1 MIRAAVVGLGWWG
14 KIMVARL
21 KGSAELAIVHAVDAN
36 PALGAFAREH
46 GLVFSSDL
54 DTVLAAKDIDAV
66 ILCTPHAMHTAQVLA
81 CAAAGKHVFC
91 EKPLALTRADAERS
105 VAACR
110 KAGVMLG
117 IGHER
122 RFEPALA
129 EVRRL
134 VQSGAL
140 GTIMHVEAN
149 FSHDKLANVPAG
161 DWRLSPKDAPAAG
174 MTAMGIHLS
183 DGFIDMLGPISEV
196 YASTT
201 SRVAFKQTGD
211 VVSVHVRFESGA
223 TGYLNAILVTPLY
236 IGLTV
241 FGSKAW
247 AEVRNHTHPDTPG
260 PATLTVQ
267 HADGRRET
275 RDLAWIDT
283 VRENVE
289 LFAKACAGHAVY
301 PFTDVQKIAN
311 IAALEAICRSAA
323 TNMPVPV
330 APVVT

>member
-14 KIMVARL
+14 KIMVSRL
-21 KGSAELAIVHAVDAN
+21 AGSADLRIVHAVDAN
-36 PALGAFAREH
+36 PALGAFAKEH
-46 GLVFSSDL
+46 GLAFSTDL
-54 DTVLAAKDIDAV
+54 GAVLAAMDIDAV

-81 CAAAGKHVFC
+81 CAEVEHVFC

-122 RFEPALA
+122 RFQPALA

-174 MTAMGIHLS
+174 MTAMGIHSS

-211 VVSVHVRFESGA
+211 VVSVHVRFACGA
-223 TGYLNAILVTPLY
+223 TGVPQ
-236 IGLTV
+236 
-241 FGSKAW
+241 
-247 AEVRNHTHPDTPG
+247 RHPG
-260 PATLTVQ
+260 HAAL
-267 HADGRRET
+267 HRADGVRLEGVGGGAQPHPPRYAGPRNADDPACRWSRRET
-275 RDLAWIDT
+275 RDLEWIDT

-289 LFAKACAGHAVY
+289 LFAKACAGRAVY

-323 TNMPVPV
+323 TNLPVPV
-330 APVVT
+330 APVLA